1 MGTDDG
7 LCLFDPLVATNTS
20 LVVLNGVVHFVLRL
34 AVKVG
39 QLRIGEDAQGV
50 EFLFAVGP
58 DALDGL
64 EVICILFGRLADK
77 FEVKGLLSLLDAVHG
92 LLLLRLRL
100 VLVRHD
106 GNFPLEVNAGLA
118 QLDATGVGAALVG
131 GEFSVVE
138 LEVDDDFTVFSNSK
152 HSAPFHAEGRFVH
165 REATVVVLVVEV
177 HHVDLDVAHVRD
189 GDFLNG
195 RFNGSGLE
203 GADGSENERVVLCSC
218 SCNEVGFCEGV
229 LRLRA
234 VGQHHEELVT
244 TKQQENG
251 EQQQEEQ
258 QAREAPHPVETV
270 IVRTI
275 AS

>member
-1 MGTDDG
+1 MGTDDV
-7 LCLFDPLVATNTS
+7 LCLFDPLVAADAA
-20 LVVLNGVVHFVLRL
+20 LIVLNGVVDLVLRL
-34 AVKVG
+34 AVEVG
-39 QLRIGEDAQGV
+39 QLLVGEDAQRV
-50 EFLFAVGP
+50 ELLFAVRA
-58 DALDGL
+58 DALDDLQVVG
-64 EVICILFGRLADK
+64 ILLGRLADAV
-77 FEVKGLLSLLDAVHG
+77 EVEVLLSLLDAAHR
-92 LLLLRLRL
+92 LLLFRFSL
-100 VLVRHD
+100 VLVGHD
-106 GNFPLEVNAGLA
+106 GDFPQEVHAGLA